1 MKKAMLIICCAIGAI
16 AFISADK
23 NTSSINEM
31 TLEGVWEL
39 EHQFLYESNQVKD
52 TLMNLN
58 GYRQV
63 KVYTKGRVMWTRY
76 NPDDSNEWFGYG
88 TYEVKDGKLEER
100 IEYGSNPMMRALDT
114 IQVFRFDLDL
124 GKDRYSQIV
133 IDSNG
138 DPESSENYV
147 RIE

>member
-1 MKKAMLIICCAIGAI
+1 MKKAMLIICCAIGAF

-23 NTSSINEM
+23 NSSSSGEM

-39 EHQFLYESNQVKD
+39 EHQFLYENNQVKD

-63 KVYTKGRVMWTRY
+63 KIYTKGKVMWTRF
-76 NPDDSNEWFGYG
+76 NPADSNEWFGYG

-100 IEYGSNPMMRALDT
+100 LEYASDAMMRIVDT
-114 IQVFRFDLDL
+114 VQVFSFDLVM
-124 GKDRYSQIV
+124 GKDRYSQIFL
-133 IDSNG
+133 DENG
-138 DPESSENYV
+138 DAETSENYK
-147 RIE
+147 RLE